1 MVAATALSPASGP
14 VAVTGASGY
23 IGSWVVQDLVA
34 THGACSLMGAQA
46 VESFGPAAVS
56 DTVQ

>member
-23 IGSWVVQDLVA
+23 IGSWVVQDLVGPA
-34 THGACSLMGAQA
+34 AIWARA
-46 VESFGPAAVS
+46 VESFGGTS
-56 DTVQ
+56 